1 MSSMIEQI
9 KVLRERTGAG
19 MMDCKKALEETNCDI
34 EKAIDWLRE
43 KGIAKAAKKASRI
56 AAEGATY
63 VIFDA
68 QQRKALIF
76 EINCET
82 DFVANSDAFKKL
94 VKDSADAILHR
105 EIHCINCCKDAVKDL
120 FNDATIKLGE
130 KLDFR
135 RYELIDVEP
144 GRGVGTYIHMKGKIS
159 TLVILEK
166 EDEELAKGLAMSIAA
181 NSPLYIAK
189 EDIPQEVL
197 EKETAIQFEAA
208 KNEEKLKDKPEA
220 ALRKIVEGKV
230 NKSLSEQVLLEQKY
244 LLDDSKTV
252 KEVLKEK
259 GNSVLK
265 FIRYQ
270 VGEGL
275 EKRSD
280 NFAEEVMKEANK

>member
-1 MSSMIEQI
+1 MSTVIELI
-9 KVLRERTGAG
+9 KILRERTGAG
-19 MMDCKKALEETNCDI
+19 MMDCKKALEENSLDI
-34 EKAIDWLRE
+34 EKSIDWLRE
-43 KGIAKAAKKASRI
+43 KGIAKAAKKSTRI

-63 VIFDA
+63 VTYDDSKK
-68 QQRKALIF
+68 KALIF

-82 DFVANSDAFKKL
+82 DFVSKSDAFKKL

-265 FIRYQ
+265 FVRYQ